1 MLITIWAKFEQIYEF
16 LKIITKY
23 ISIISYSTQ
32 WLKQKLLKKY
42 NVSVRFELESP
53 VFFVQS
59 NLFYL
64 KIEVNAKVITE
75 TWYLSFGRTLDV
87 QKRNCSKGKNSIYR
101 QILPKEIEQK
111 KKSAKMAVSCGYWLA
126 GDNVMLTMLL
136 WWNDNI
142 VNFEQDQTLVQNLTL
157 TQVLTLLTNKSRV
170 NNVHCTTTQ
179 WQ

>member
-1 MLITIWAKFEQIYEF
+1 MTQTKAAKN
-16 LKIITKY
+16 
-23 ISIISYSTQ
+23 
-32 WLKQKLLKKY
+32 Y

-64 KIEVNAKVITE
+64 KIGANAKVITE

-111 KKSAKMAVSCGYWLA
+111 NSAKMRVGCGYWLA

-142 VNFEQDQTLVQNLTL
+142 VNFEQDQTLVQNLTS
-157 TQVLTLLTNKSRV
+157 TKVLTLLTNKNRA
-170 NNVHCTTTQ
+170 NNVHWRTIQ
-179 WQ
+179 MQ